1 MVNKFEKRHSID
13 FSLVLLLF
21 IKFALFSA
29 SETDILE
36 HLFLQDKANATW
48 LFRLSSKCLRIWK
61 PTWLWRNDVLCIPTI
76 DVRKIK

>member
-36 HLFLQDKANATW
+36 HLSSYKIRRTLLDCSVYLANA
-48 LFRLSSKCLRIWK
+48 
-61 PTWLWRNDVLCIPTI
+61 
-76 DVRKIK
+76 